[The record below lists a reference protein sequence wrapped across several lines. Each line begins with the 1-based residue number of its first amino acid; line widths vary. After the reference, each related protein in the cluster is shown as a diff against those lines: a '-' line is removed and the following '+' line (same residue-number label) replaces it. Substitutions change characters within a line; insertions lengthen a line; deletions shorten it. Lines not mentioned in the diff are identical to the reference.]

1 MKKYIALATVF
12 ALIFAF
18 AACSKKNDKVT
29 QPSRNLNLQEVVVNE
44 TVTDANGELVTDN
57 SGEAVTVTEIHTEII
72 TEPQSLSNNPEDWS
86 DEEIIAYY
94 KSSAL
99 KTHDKTTS
107 TQTMTLDEMVVNEG
121 DGTLAK
127 AVDFVM
133 PFITDA
139 LEKNSTEFEGITGGF
154 NNLSLSD
161 TESVKAYKSGE
172 YTVIEMTLKE
182 QTDGVHGDMYSGTVG
197 HGISVV
203 GDLAVV
209 QQEFPMFE
217 IDFENAEMELHYT
230 DPTLKVKINED
241 GIIEKGTWSYTVNI
255 YVENLDIEFITVDT
269 AHGSVDYV
277 IKVGGGF

>member
-1 MKKYIALATVF
+1 MTALT
-12 ALIFAF
+12 LPIIL
-18 AACSKKNDKVT
+18 
-29 QPSRNLNLQEVVVNE
+29 RRR
-44 TVTDANGELVTDN
+44 
-57 SGEAVTVTEIHTEII
+57 IH
-72 TEPQSLSNNPEDWS
+72 L
-86 DEEIIAYY
+86 Y
-94 KSSAL
+94 
-99 KTHDKTTS
+99 
-107 TQTMTLDEMVVNEG
+107 
-121 DGTLAK
+121 
-127 AVDFVM
+127 
-133 PFITDA
+133 
-139 LEKNSTEFEGITGGF
+139 STEFEGITGGF

-230 DPTLKVKINED
+230 DPTIKVKINED

-255 YVENLDIEFITVDT
+255 DVENLDIEFITVDT